1 MKNIKEKI
9 IYLSLLTLLISF
21 MFVFIRIDILSY
33 KSYNFLGVILTFGGY
48 MMILYGIKKPQ
59 KEIYNMGLFLY
70 FVSFL
75 LVFFEIA
82 NKHSKFTQ
90 FKEYH
95 DTKIIFCTG
104 FYLLILSLIIFIPSI
119 FIKNKNLKEKVIK
132 PKKKVKQKK
141 VLTKEETKD
150 YIAGYYIY
158 GIKKKT
164 GLFDSLCAIKKEE
177 DSIVLFVKDIEKKI
191 PISKIIS
198 IDIKNDIIEKSR
210 LKEISEEE
218 NKNIFKKLKL
228 KTPISNLI
236 EYKNKK
242 SDKTSIYEYTIT
254 YKVGKA
260 DNKIMIKTVQ
270 DPKSFI
276 EKD

>member
-1 MKNIKEKI
+1 MKHIKEKI

-59 KEIYNMGLFLY
+59 KEIYNMGLVLY

-90 FKEYH
+90 FKEYQ
-95 DTKIIFCTG
+95 DTRVIFCTG

-119 FIKNKNLKEKVIK
+119 FVKNKNEDKKT
-132 PKKKVKQKK
+132 PKKKEKAKNI
-141 VLTKEETKD
+141 TIKEETKD

-164 GLFDSLCAIKKEE
+164 GLLDSLCAIKKEDE
-177 DSIVLFVKDIEKKI
+177 NIILYVKDIEKKI